1 MADRSHGPAR
11 SARALLVLAALPL
24 LAACSGGPAVTT
36 VPTTA
41 PTAAPPVATA
51 TAAPLGGATG
61 PSLQT
66 ILGSAPPAVPS
77 GTTWTRIGAD
87 NGAFTFEVPSTW
99 TAQQT
104 VPWAEADGSSSGAIV
119 VAGTNVNG
127 MGSDFSAPG
136 VAIGVTANPTGR
148 SAIDIVATTDYSAT
162 CTGEPAG
169 TESGT
174 GYSAAYRVWTACGGR
189 ADAFLLVVVVNP
201 AGTKA
206 LFVVIFQG
214 AAQADLGY
222 VEYIIGSVQ
231 AGSGTPGATTA
242 PPAATTPPV
251 NAQGWTVNMEE
262 CLLQI
267 GDAIAIGTVTNT
279 DTRDH
284 AYRVV
289 VRFTTPQNL
298 LIGESDWD
306 TPALA
311 PGQPFRFQIRQLA
324 QGYTAV
330 TCTVSDVLIRN

>member
-1 MADRSHGPAR
+1 MAHRSLGA
-11 SARALLVLAALPL
+11 ARAARAWLVLAMVPL
-24 LAACSGGPAVTT
+24 LAACSGGPAA
-36 VPTTA
+36 TTA
-41 PTAAPPVATA
+41 PTTAVTAAPPAATA
-51 TAAPLGGATG
+51 TAAPVGGTG
-61 PSLQT
+61 PSLQS
-66 ILGSAPPAVPS
+66 IFGSAPPAVPA

-99 TAQQT
+99 TTQQT
-104 VPWAEADGSSSGAIV
+104 VPWAEADGSSSGSLV

-127 MGSDFSAPG
+127 LGTDFSAPG
-136 VAIGVTANPTGR
+136 VAIGITTNPTGR
-148 SAIDIVATTDYSAT
+148 TAADVVTTTDYSTT

-169 TESGT
+169 TENGA
-174 GYSAAYRVWTACGGR
+174 GYTAAYRVWTACGGR

-201 AGTKA
+201 AGTQA

-222 VEYIIGSVQ
+222 VERIIGSVQ
-231 AGSGTPGATTA
+231 AGAGTPGTTTA
-242 PPAATTPPV
+242 PPAATTPPA

-267 GDAIAIGTVTNT
+267 GDAIAIGTVTNM

-284 AYRVV
+284 AYRVI
-289 VRFTTPQNL
+289 VRFTTPENL
-298 LIGESDWD
+298 LIGEAYWD

-330 TCTVSDVLIRN
+330 NCTVSDVLIRN